1 LDIIADPWFYAAA
14 VPGVLVAGI
23 AKGGVSGGGVGML
36 GTMALV
42 LVVPPAQ
49 AAAIMLPILC
59 LMDIIGTWTF
69 RRAWDRRSLVQLTPG
84 ALVGIALGTV
94 TFGLLD
100 EGWIRLTVGTLS
112 IIFVADHALG
122 LKARLMSDRPG
133 PVAGA
138 VLGGLSGYTS
148 FVIHSGA
155 PPAAMY
161 LLPQRLEKA
170 TLVGTTMIFF
180 LVVNYAKLPP
190 YAFLG
195 LLSTDNVATALALA
209 PLAPVG
215 IWLGARLNRVISP
228 TWFYRVSYAFLFVTG
243 LKLVHDGLR
252 HALG

>member
-1 LDIIADPWFYAAA
+1 LHLIADPWFYAAA
-14 VPGVLVAGI
+14 IPGVLVAGI

-42 LVVPPAQ
+42 LVVPPVQ

-69 RRAWDRRSLVQLTPG
+69 RRTWDRRSFWHLTPG
-84 ALVGIALGTV
+84 ALVGIALGAV

-100 EGWIRLTVGTLS
+100 EAWIRLMVGTLS
-112 IIFVADHALG
+112 VVFIADQALG
-122 LKARLMSDRPG
+122 LKGRLMNDRPG

-161 LLPQRLEKA
+161 LLPQRMEKA

-190 YAFLG
+190 YAILG
-195 LLSTDNVATALALA
+195 LLSTDNVATSLALA
-209 PLAPVG
+209 PLAPLG

-228 TWFYRVSYAFLFVTG
+228 AWFYRVSYAFLLVTG
-243 LKLVHDGLR
+243 LKLVVDGLKPL
-252 HALG
+252 LG